1 MASSTT
7 VDRRKGGRAYALVF
21 LLPALLVLGAMV
33 VYPALKT
40 IYDSFF
46 DRFGDQFVG
55 LENYQQMFRLDRMR
69 RAILNSFLWTAIFPV
84 LVTGVGLVLAV
95 LSEKIKWRTAF
106 KLIMFLPIAIA
117 LMSSGIIWRIVYD
130 ASPDRGVLNAV
141 IDVPA
146 SLFSPAGDYAGA
158 IPSTG
163 IPVGEDGA
171 ITSPVE
177 LDAGGAIVNVG
188 FVRIPLDGLSSGAV
202 EAVAPTRDP
211 GTISGVIWRDT
222 KPGAN
227 EKGVVE
233 SEELGLPGITVELA
247 AADGTRIGTVTSAAD
262 GSYTFR
268 NVEPGSY
275 NLGIGSSTFREPW
288 DGVTWLGPSLVTPA
302 AIIAGLWIWAGFSL
316 VVIGAGLASLD
327 RQVMEA
333 ARVDGATE
341 WQVFRQITFP
351 LLAPVL
357 GVVFV
362 TLTINALKMFD
373 LIVGIAPGSVQDEA
387 NVIALEMWRTAFTGL
402 GNRGLGAAIA
412 VFLFVLILPVL
423 ALNLRKFK
431 IEEAA

>member
-1 MASSTT
+1 MTASST
-7 VDRRKGGRAYALVF
+7 G
-21 LLPALLVLGAMV
+21 
-33 VYPALKT
+33 
-40 IYDSFF
+40 
-46 DRFGDQFVG
+46 FGDEFVG
-55 LENYQQMFRLDRMR
+55 LENYRQMFRLDRMR

-95 LSEKIKWRTAF
+95 LSEKIKWKTAF

-130 ASPDRGVLNAV
+130 ASPDRGVLNAA

-146 SLFSPAGDYAGA
+146 SLISPAGHYAGA
-158 IPSTG
+158 IPSTDF
-163 IPVGEDGA
+163 PVGEDGA
-171 ITSPVE
+171 IAIRVE
-177 LDAGGAIVNVG
+177 VESGGAIVNVG
-188 FVRIPLDGLSSGAV
+188 LVRIPLDGLSPDAAEAAV
-202 EAVAPTRDP
+202 PVSLS

-222 KPGAN
+222 KPGTN

-233 SEELGLPGITVELA
+233 SEELGLPGVALELVA
-247 AADGTRIGTVTSAAD
+247 VDGTPMGTATSAAN
-262 GSYTFR
+262 GSYTFT

-275 NLGIGSSTFREPW
+275 ELGIASSTFREPW
-288 DGVTWLGPSLVTPA
+288 GGVTWLGPSLVTPA

-341 WQVFRQITFP
+341 WQVFRRITFP

-423 ALNLRKFK
+423 ALNLRRFK
-431 IEEAA
+431 MEEAA